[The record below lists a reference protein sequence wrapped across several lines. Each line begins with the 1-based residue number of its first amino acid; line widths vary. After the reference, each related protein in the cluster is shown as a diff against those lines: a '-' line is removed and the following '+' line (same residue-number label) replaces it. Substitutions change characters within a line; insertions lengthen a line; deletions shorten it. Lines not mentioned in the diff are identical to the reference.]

1 MSENKTRK
9 TDASVMDFIVTIAN
23 PQRRSDSEVLLELF
37 QSETGEAPRMWG
49 DSIVGFGNYHYRY
62 DSGREGDWFLTG
74 FSPRKQNLSLY
85 IMPGA
90 DRFQAELNKL
100 GKHKLGKSCLYINQ
114 LRDVNLDVLR
124 TLISKAVH
132 YMREKHG

>member
-9 TDASVMDFIVTIAN
+9 NDASAEDFIASIAN
-23 PQRRSDSEVLLELF
+23 PQRRSDAEVLLELF
-37 QSETGEAPRMWG
+37 RLETGEQPRMWG
-49 DSIVGFGNYHYRY
+49 DSIVGFGDYHYIY

-90 DRFQAELNKL
+90 DRFQDELNAL

-124 TLISKAVH
+124 MLISKAVH
-132 YMREKHG
+132 YMRERHG